1 MYLNSG
7 SSLKDY
13 AILAGIIWTYLAIQF
28 NKKTFNQ
35 NLIMQV
41 KWKLDSILYIP
52 RYIYYL

>member
-7 SSLKDY
+7 SSLKDC